1 MRIPFLLHILLIS
14 LLLLFVSASANAGF
28 LDNVL
33 NKAKQAA
40 EEIVN
45 APINDAVEDTP
56 AEKPQMPQQQ
66 PVTHQQPVYS
76 YEPALVKQI
85 QVQLNQLGYNAGT
98 PDGLYGPGTGKAIEA
113 FQKSQG
119 LMVDGKP
126 SESLLANLKIAQ
138 PADSSLNKGAADSDL
153 PEPTLGA
160 SMLAAVHFQPY
171 LLDDESTLK
180 RVLLTV
186 HPEMQA
192 VVSNEFQWHK
202 RRDELKNQLL
212 VEAKAAQLSF
222 ELQPWRDSSTTKAR
236 PVELSKYDFERQAFQ
251 VRFAVG
257 TTRQVITK
265 MLLPGGGEPAS
276 KYPQV
281 IGWFPVETNK
291 AEQIDTYFGNKQRK
305 VYLHYRLKV
314 LGALINASQPT
325 PVIEFENNKLDLYA
339 LETTPQGN
347 QMHTEY
353 KYLATVVIETTDT
366 PAAAPAVQKTVVDPS
381 AGPTDVIKNVEI
393 DGVRLGMPIEAA
405 LTRLA
410 EHGFK
415 MEPPSQNSKLT
426 GITIE
431 GRGTTADG
439 LGWIEVLIR
448 HMNGIVYQYDK
459 TVGYRYNRLPENTSF
474 ADLRQKYQDEFTGIL
489 AGSRYSYTE
498 PNGRMNFDDSSPP
511 PYNRKITSPHASIIL
526 SEANNNTGRFN
537 AGIHIEWKQP
547 VGADW

>member
-1 MRIPFLLHILLIS
+1 MRFRISLHILLIS
-14 LLLLFVSASANAGF
+14 LLLLFVSTAANAGF
-28 LDNVL
+28 LDSVL

-40 EEIVN
+40 EEVVN
-45 APINDAVEDTP
+45 APINDAVENTP
-56 AEKPQMPQQQ
+56 AEKPQPPQQQ

-126 SESLLANLKIAQ
+126 SEALLKSLQDAQTPGSGQLKTA
-138 PADSSLNKGAADSDL
+138 ASSSL

-160 SMLAAVHFQPY
+160 SMLAAVHFRPY
-171 LLDDESTLK
+171 VLDDESTLK
-180 RVLLTV
+180 QVLLTV

-202 RRDELKNQLL
+202 RKDELKNQLL
-212 VEAKAAQLSF
+212 TEAKAAQLSF
-222 ELQPWRDSSTTKAR
+222 ELQPWRESSTTKAR
-236 PVELSKYDFERQAFQ
+236 PVELVKYDFERRAFRVQ
-251 VRFAVG
+251 L
-257 TTRQVITK
+257 ITK
-265 MLLPGGGEPAS
+265 MLLPGGGEPAA

-281 IGWFPVETNK
+281 IAWFPVEAAK
-291 AEQIDTYFGNKQRK
+291 AEQIDNYFGSKQRR

-314 LGALINASQPT
+314 LGALIDASRPT
-325 PVIEFENNKLDLYA
+325 PVLEFENDQLDLYA
-339 LETTPQGN
+339 IEKTPQGN

-353 KYLATVVIETTDT
+353 KYLATVVIPTTDT
-366 PAAAPAVQKTVVDPS
+366 PAATPAVQKTVEDTS
-381 AGPTDVIKNVEI
+381 AGPTDIIKNAEV
-393 DGVRLGMPIEAA
+393 DGVRLGMQIEEA
-405 LTRLA
+405 LKHLA
-410 EHGFK
+410 DHGFK
-415 MEPPSQNSKLT
+415 MEQPSQPSKLT
-426 GITIE
+426 GVTIE

-439 LGWIEVLIR
+439 LGWIDVLIR

-459 TVGYRYNRLPENTSF
+459 TVGYRYDRLPENTSF

-498 PNGRMNFDDSSPP
+498 PNGRMHFDDSSPP
-511 PYNRKITSPHASIIL
+511 PYSGKIRSPHASIFL
-526 SEANNNTGRFN
+526 TNPNNHSGRFT
-537 AGIHIEWKQP
+537 AKLHLEWKQL